1 MAEVKP
7 AGRRPAAVPKAASK
21 AGTSKHIKVTK
32 EDVMKVAS
40 VGRLKLTDKEA
51 AKFSGELEK
60 ILDAFRELEAIDT
73 TNINPS
79 FQPVKL
85 ENVTRE
91 DAVKPSLPQ
100 SEALMNAKNREGGFV
115 KGPKVI

>member
-7 AGRRPAAVPKAASK
+7 AGRRPAAVPKAAK
-21 AGTSKHIKVTK
+21 KVAPKHIKVTK

-60 ILDAFRELEAIDT
+60 IIDAFRELESIDT

-91 DAVKPSLPQ
+91 DVVKPSLPQ
-100 SEALMNAKNREGGFV
+100 SEALLNAKNREGGFV
-115 KGPKVI
+115 KGPRVV